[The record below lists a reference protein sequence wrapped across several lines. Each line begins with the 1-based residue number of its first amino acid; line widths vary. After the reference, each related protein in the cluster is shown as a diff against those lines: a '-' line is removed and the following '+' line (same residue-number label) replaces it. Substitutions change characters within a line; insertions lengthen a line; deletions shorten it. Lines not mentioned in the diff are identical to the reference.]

1 MESHLYIFDNDIKL
15 QRKGGPIGLYLT
27 GTLAQIFMLWWDRE
41 LRTKLKDLDMECS
54 MYTRYVDDITM
65 VISATPPGMRYKI
78 RSSI

>member
-54 MYTRYVDDITM
+54 MYKRYVDDITM